1 LPPVVFSSATEEIAY
16 IERDRDRDIYIL
28 DTTKEKE
35 RLF

>member
-16 IERDRDRDIYIL
+16 IERDRDIYIL